1 MKAKAAD
8 VAPAPSAHGIVGFFR
23 RALRLGAGRAVL
35 LAIFLALL
43 PVSNPRV
50 YAVDEVGYFVYLR
63 SLRFDGD
70 LNFENEYRELDRRN
84 PRSGIAAALLK
95 EGPIKDGGRRSD
107 VTGLYG
113 NVAPIGSALL
123 WSPFYLLADGLVHL
137 ANALGA
143 AIPADGY
150 SWPYVSAVSYAAA
163 LYGFLGLL
171 LCHRLALRFVPP
183 FAATVATA
191 AVWLASPLVF
201 YMVVQMPWSHTAGLF
216 AVSCFLT
223 LWHATRGRRT
233 TRQWLALGA
242 LGGLMFMVREQLV
255 LFMLVPGIEALG
267 EYARLLRTQRAERR
281 AAWPLF
287 LRHCL
292 FLLAFAVAILPQLVT
307 YQVLNG
313 RPLPHSEVSGKFR
326 DTWYAPCFFH
336 TLIDPTPCLNSPGP
350 GFSHGALL
358 WSPVLALCLLGLP
371 LLWRRDR
378 LLLVALVVALVAQLY
393 VNGSIYTWHLSRSFG
408 FRRLIECSP
417 IFILGFAL
425 LVERAQHAWRARPF
439 AVRAATLVLALA
451 LVAWNAGLAF
461 NWTVAHPELRRGLI
475 WPDLFAWQLDVPR
488 EATSK
493 VGQLLFDRC
502 KLFQN
507 GGCSP

>member
-1 MKAKAAD
+1 
-8 VAPAPSAHGIVGFFR
+8 
-23 RALRLGAGRAVL
+23 VL
-35 LAIFLALL
+35 LAIFLALA

-70 LNFENEYRELDRRN
+70 LNFENEYRELDARN

-123 WSPFYLLADGLVHL
+123 WSPFYLLADGLVRV
-137 ANALGA
+137 ANAFGA

-150 SWPYVSAVSYAAA
+150 SWPYVWAVCYAAA
-163 LYGFLGLL
+163 AYGMLGLL
-171 LCHRLALRFVPP
+171 LCHWLALRFARP
-183 FAATVATA
+183 FAATLATA

-216 AVSCFLT
+216 AVSAFLA

-233 TRQWLALGA
+233 TPQWLALGA
-242 LGGLMFMVREQLV
+242 LGGLLFMVREQLV
-255 LFMLVPGIEALG
+255 LFMLVPAVEALG
-267 EYARLLRTQRAERR
+267 DYWRLLRRQTADGRRQAAEHRREQRP
-281 AAWPLF
+281 AAGGLV

-292 FLLAFAVAILPQLVT
+292 FLLAFAAAIAPQLAV
-307 YQVLNG
+307 YQILNG

-326 DTWYAPCFFH
+326 DTWYSPCFFH
-336 TLIDPTPCLNSPGP
+336 TLVDPAPCLNSPGP
-350 GFSHGALL
+350 AFSHGALL
-358 WSPVLALCLLGLP
+358 WSPVLALALLGLP

-378 LLLVALVVALVAQLY
+378 LLLVALLAALAAQLY

-417 IFILGFAL
+417 IFILGLAL
-425 LVERAQHAWRARPF
+425 LIERAQRARRERPL
-439 AVRAATLVLALA
+439 AVRAAALALALA

-461 NWTVAHPELRRGLI
+461 NWAVAHPELRAGLI
-475 WPDLFAWQLDVPR
+475 WPDLIGWQLDVPR
-488 EATSK
+488 EAAARA
-493 VGQLLFDRC
+493 GQLLFDRC
-502 KLFQN
+502 TLFQN
-507 GGCSP
+507 GGCAGR

>member
-1 MKAKAAD
+1 M
-8 VAPAPSAHGIVGFFR
+8 G
-23 RALRLGAGRAVL
+23 RALRGGAGRLVL
-35 LAIFLALL
+35 LAIFGALVPL
-43 PVSNPRV
+43 SNPRV

-70 LNFENEYRELDRRN
+70 LNFENEYRALDARN

-95 EGPIKDGGRRSD
+95 PGPIKDGGRRSD
-107 VTGLYG
+107 ITGLYG

-123 WSPFYLLADGLVHL
+123 WSPFYLLADALVQL

-150 SWPYVSAVSYAAA
+150 SWPYVWAVCYAAA
-163 LYGFLGLL
+163 LYGMLGLL
-171 LCHRLALRFVPP
+171 LCHWLALRFVRP
-183 FAATVATA
+183 FAATLATA

-216 AVSCFLT
+216 VVSCFLA
-223 LWHATRGRRT
+223 LWHATRGQRSVG
-233 TRQWLALGA
+233 QWLALGA
-242 LGGLMFMVREQLV
+242 LGGLLFMVREQLV
-255 LFMLVPGIEALG
+255 LFMLVPAIEALA
-267 EYARLLRTQRAERR
+267 EYWRLLRAQSAERKSAERR
-281 AAWPLF
+281 AAGLLF

-292 FLLAFAVAILPQLVT
+292 FVLAFVVALLPQLGA
-307 YQVLNG
+307 YQILNG

-336 TLIDPTPCLNSPGP
+336 TLVDPTPCLNSPGP
-350 GFSHGALL
+350 AFSHGALL
-358 WSPVLALCLLGLP
+358 WSPVLALALLGLP

-378 LLLVALVVALVAQLY
+378 LLLVALAVALAAQLY

-417 IFILGFAL
+417 IFILGLAL
-425 LVERAQHAWRARPF
+425 LVGRAQQVRWARPL
-439 AVRAATLVLALA
+439 AAKAGALVLAGA
-451 LVAWNAGLAF
+451 LIAWNVGLAF
-461 NWTVAHPELRRGLI
+461 NWTVAHPALRTGLV
-475 WPDLFAWQLDVPR
+475 WPDLIGWQLDVPR
-488 EATSK
+488 QAASK

-502 KLFQN
+502 KLYQN
-507 GGCSP
+507 QGCAER

>member
-1 MKAKAAD
+1 
-8 VAPAPSAHGIVGFFR
+8 
-23 RALRLGAGRAVL
+23 VL
-35 LAIFLALL
+35 LAIFLALA

-70 LNFENEYRELDRRN
+70 LNFENEYRELDARN
-84 PRSGIAAALLK
+84 PRAGIAAALLK

-123 WSPFYLLADGLVHL
+123 WSPFYLLADALVRA

-150 SWPYVSAVSYAAA
+150 SWPYVWAVCYAAA
-163 LYGFLGLL
+163 LYGLLGLM
-171 LCHRLALRFVPP
+171 LCHSLALRFVRP
-183 FAATVATA
+183 FAATLATA

-216 AVSCFLT
+216 AVSAFLS

-233 TRQWLALGA
+233 ALHWLALGA

-255 LFMLVPGIEALG
+255 LFMLVPGIEALAD
-267 EYARLLRTQRAERR
+267 YWRLIRPQTADRRPQTAAAREASTVGGAQWPAVGSLL
-281 AAWPLF
+281 

-292 FLLAFAVAILPQLVT
+292 FLLAFAVAILPQLAT
-307 YQVLNG
+307 YQILNG

-326 DTWYAPCFFH
+326 DTWYSPCFFH
-336 TLIDPTPCLNSPGP
+336 TLVDPGPCLNSPGP
-350 GFSHGALL
+350 AFSHGALL
-358 WSPVLALCLLGLP
+358 WSPVLALALLGLP

-378 LLLVALVVALVAQLY
+378 LLFVALLAALAAQLY

-417 IFILGFAL
+417 IFILGLAL
-425 LVERAQHAWRARPF
+425 LAERVQQARWPRPL
-439 AVRAATLVLALA
+439 AVRAASLALA
-451 LVAWNAGLAF
+451 LALMAWNAGLAF
-461 NWTVAHPELRRGLI
+461 NWAVGHPELRSGLI
-475 WPDLFAWQLDVPR
+475 WPDLIAWQLDVPR
-488 EATSK
+488 EAASK

-502 KLFQN
+502 KLIQN
-507 GGCSP
+507 GGCAAP